1 MAILPQ
7 PKALAELDRLS
18 QKSKQYGIVEVPRQG
33 RDLPYDT
40 TVFLLSMP

>member
-18 QKSKQYGIVEVPRQG
+18 QKSKRYGVAEAPR
-33 RDLPYDT
+33 
-40 TVFLLSMP
+40 